1 MEYLLIGLVFILLLV
16 PTIVTVRK
24 QQKQQKKIAS
34 FQSELA
40 PGQRVITA
48 GGIHGTVSEVRQ
60 GEVDLEIA
68 RGVVITLDKMGV
80 IRPEAEG
87 QAAVGSDAHEA
98 AARARAER
106 PDTGQADVERSD
118 VPRDTDAG
126 DGSARPLS
134 E

>member
-1 MEYLLIGLVFILLLV
+1 MEYLLIGLVFILLLI

-34 FQSELA
+34 FQSQLA

-48 GGIHGTVSEVRQ
+48 GGIHGAVSEVRQ

-68 RGVVITLDKMGV
+68 RGVVITLDKMGI
-80 IRPEAEG
+80 IRPESEG
-87 QAAVGSDAHEA
+87 QAALGSDAQQA
-98 AARARAER
+98 AARANADRGEAER
-106 PDTGQADVERSD
+106 GDA
-118 VPRDTDAG
+118 PRDTDAG